1 MQILKTDKYN
11 KAQKI
16 TYFFLIVKKCKSIL
30 PDSEK
35 VQKYLWPHGL

>member
-16 TYFFLIVKKCKSIL
+16 TYFF
-30 PDSEK
+30 PHSEK
-35 VQKYLWPHGL
+35 VQKYFAW